1 MEAPPAAPALARNG
15 GFSMPSM
22 SPSSSQPS
30 RKEWRVVSEQSV
42 RNSGNEELERSRLGQ
57 SDERLIYE
65 VQHGREPVD
74 VDFCSITIDGGLD
87 NDILQQR
94 LHAVAKQREELQQME
109 IELRAQVIA
118 RSEIVGMQTTF
129 DTQLKEQA
137 NANIKLQEQLHE
149 KGQKI
154 HDLERK
160 LEETE
165 RELHAI
171 RLDNEA
177 AWAKEDLLREQS
189 KELQSYRRERDNSE
203 AERVQHIKQIRDLQE
218 HIQEKDRQFME
229 LQEQHR
235 IAQETILYKDEQLR
249 EAQAWITRAQEMDAL
264 QSTTNHTLQAE
275 LRERTEHYNQLWL
288 GCQRQFGEMERL
300 HLHLQQLQLELASLR
315 EKNGSNLDGSHA
327 SQTNLKDASELGQS
341 NGTQLEVNGNG
352 SPVGNDG
359 GLQNGNSEIA
369 SGGNTS
375 KQADHVHGVA
385 FAPSLLGMPTYI
397 PPGQVAALHPFVMH
411 QQGVPHPS
419 HVMQSHLHSVPA
431 MSSIQNWQNQHAQP
445 DGQHVPTHDQ
455 YPQEAEQNSSR
466 TDSRYDS
473 GTSGNGKIDLAN
485 YVDTNIS
492 RGLDADSVVAS
503 GNEEVLDSIDK
514 PYDNTQSPKSLQQ
527 ISSQFHDTLR
537 LDLPAHGNGTKEM
550 QGNPVSENG
559 MKNKSM
565 MVEHPNLAV
574 NASSSEAMANAKS
587 FSETT
592 TDTASSADL
601 ADGIV
606 STAQRSNIAT
616 KPGDSH
622 LLDERALLASIART
636 IGSGGRIR
644 ISSTLPNRLG
654 KMLAPLHW
662 HDYKKKYGKLDDFV
676 ASHPELFI
684 IEGDYIQ
691 LREGAQ
697 GIIAATA
704 AVAKVAAAAAAAPT
718 SYPSLLPSVAL
729 TPMAQSH
736 RLKKTPSLESSS
748 VNADKA
754 SFTEFAGPT
763 PLNVVDHPSQF
774 SPVQSQN
781 MNGGFFHVAG
791 GTSNVKI
798 LSKAKDHLEMNG
810 PESKLGRSALLPVGN
825 GTNSD
830 KTDFPQSKG
839 ASHGRPGVGSV
850 GKQHSRIC
858 VGSCRQ
864 FLHSVI
870 GIKSSND
877 PKILTGGR
885 Q

>member
-1 MEAPPAAPALARNG
+1 
-15 GFSMPSM
+15 M

-42 RNSGNEELERSRLGQ
+42 RNTGNEELERSRLGQ

-118 RSEIVGMQTTF
+118 RSEIVGMQNTF

-154 HDLERK
+154 HELERK

-189 KELQSYRRERDNSE
+189 KELQSYRFFAFQLFFNAFLLKTGGRGTTE
-203 AERVQHIKQIRDLQE
+203 AERVQHIKQIHDLQE

-300 HLHLQQLQLELASLR
+300 HLHIQQLQLELASLR
-315 EKNGSNLDGSHA
+315 EKSGSNLDGSHA

-341 NGTQLEVNGNG
+341 NDTQVEVNGNG
-352 SPVGNDG
+352 SPGGNTG

-369 SGGNTS
+369 SGGNPST
-375 KQADHVHGVA
+375 QADHVHGVA

-411 QQGVPHPS
+411 QQGLPHPS

-455 YPQEAEQNSSR
+455 EWEN
-466 TDSRYDS
+466 
-473 GTSGNGKIDLAN
+473 DLAN

-503 GNEEVLDSIDK
+503 SNEEVLDSIHK
-514 PYDNTQSPKSLQQ
+514 PYDTTQSPKSLQQ
-527 ISSQFHDTLR
+527 ISSQFHDALR
-537 LDLPAHGNGTKEM
+537 LDLPARSNGTKEM
-550 QGNPVSENG
+550 QGNPVSEIG

-565 MVEHPNLAV
+565 KMEHPNLAV
-574 NASSSEAMANAKS
+574 NASSSDAMANAKS

-592 TDTASSADL
+592 TETASASSADL
-601 ADGIV
+601 ADGFL
-606 STAQRSNIAT
+606 AQ
-616 KPGDSH
+616 
-622 LLDERALLASIART
+622 LDR
-636 IGSGGRIR
+636 GRIR
-644 ISSTLPNRLG
+644 ISSTLPNRLA

-697 GIIAATA
+697 EIIAATA
-704 AVAKVAAAAAAAPT
+704 AVAKVAAAAAATPT

-736 RLKKTPSLESSS
+736 RLKKTSSLESSS
-748 VNADKA
+748 VNADKT

-774 SPVQSQN
+774 APVQSQN

-810 PESKLGRSALLPVGN
+810 SETRLGRSALLPVGN
-825 GTNSD
+825 GTKSD

-839 ASHGRPGVGSV
+839 VSHGRPGVGSV
-850 GKQHSRIC
+850 GKQHSRAIGAASRS
-858 VGSCRQ
+858 VLGLAGSADTQ
-864 FLHSVI
+864 II
-870 GIKSSND
+870 GIKSSKE
-877 PKILTGGR
+877 PKIVTGWR

>member
-1 MEAPPAAPALARNG
+1 MDAPPAAPALARNG

-42 RNSGNEELERSRLGQ
+42 RNTGNEELERSRLGQ

-118 RSEIVGMQTTF
+118 RSEIVGMQNTF

-154 HDLERK
+154 HELERK

-177 AWAKEDLLREQS
+177 AWAKEDLLRETKQRAP
-189 KELQSYRRERDNSE
+189 ELQFFAFQLRERDNSE
-203 AERVQHIKQIRDLQE
+203 AERVQHIKQIHDLQE

-300 HLHLQQLQLELASLR
+300 HLHIQQLQLELASLR
-315 EKNGSNLDGSHA
+315 EKSGSNLDGSHA

-341 NGTQLEVNGNG
+341 NDTQVEVNGNG
-352 SPVGNDG
+352 SPGGNTG
-359 GLQNGNSEIA
+359 GLQSGNSEIA
-369 SGGNTS
+369 SGGNPST
-375 KQADHVHGVA
+375 QADHVHGVA

-411 QQGVPHPS
+411 QQGLPHPS

-455 YPQEAEQNSSR
+455 YPQETEQNSSR

-503 GNEEVLDSIDK
+503 ANEEVLDSIDK
-514 PYDNTQSPKSLQQ
+514 PYDTTQSPKSLQQ
-527 ISSQFHDTLR
+527 ISSQFHDALR
-537 LDLPAHGNGTKEM
+537 LDLPARSNGTKEM
-550 QGNPVSENG
+550 QGNPVSEIG
-559 MKNKSM
+559 MKNRSM
-565 MVEHPNLAV
+565 KMEHPNLAV
-574 NASSSEAMANAKS
+574 NASSSDAMANAKS

-592 TDTASSADL
+592 TETASASSADL
-601 ADGIV
+601 ADGFV
-606 STAQRSNIAT
+606 STAQKNNIAA

-644 ISSTLPNRLG
+644 ISSTLPNRLA

-697 GIIAATA
+697 EIIAATA
-704 AVAKVAAAAAAAPT
+704 AVAKVAAAAAATPT

-736 RLKKTPSLESSS
+736 RLKKTSSLESSS
-748 VNADKA
+748 VNADKT

-774 SPVQSQN
+774 APVQSQN

-810 PESKLGRSALLPVGN
+810 SETRLGRSALLPVGN
-825 GTNSD
+825 GTKSD

-839 ASHGRPGVGSV
+839 VSHGRPGVGSV
-850 GKQHSRIC
+850 GKQHSRYSLNIA
-858 VGSCRQ
+858 Q
-864 FLHSVI
+864 LSVI
-870 GIKSSND
+870 LPTS
-877 PKILTGGR
+877 L
-885 Q
+885 

>member
-1 MEAPPAAPALARNG
+1 MDAPPAAPALARNG

-42 RNSGNEELERSRLGQ
+42 RNTGNEELERSRLGQ

-118 RSEIVGMQTTF
+118 RSEIVGMQNTF

-154 HDLERK
+154 HELERK

-203 AERVQHIKQIRDLQE
+203 AERVQHIKQIHDLQE

-300 HLHLQQLQLELASLR
+300 HLHIQQLQLELASLR
-315 EKNGSNLDGSHA
+315 EKSGSNLDGSHA

-341 NGTQLEVNGNG
+341 NDTQVEVNGNG
-352 SPVGNDG
+352 SPGGNTG

-369 SGGNTS
+369 SGGNPST
-375 KQADHVHGVA
+375 QADHVHGVA

-411 QQGVPHPS
+411 QQGLPHPS

-455 YPQEAEQNSSR
+455 YPQETEQNSSR

-503 GNEEVLDSIDK
+503 SNEEVLDSIHK
-514 PYDNTQSPKSLQQ
+514 PYDTTQSPKSLQQ
-527 ISSQFHDTLR
+527 ISSQFHDALR
-537 LDLPAHGNGTKEM
+537 LDLPARSNGTKEM
-550 QGNPVSENG
+550 QGNPVSEIG

-565 MVEHPNLAV
+565 KMEHPNLAV
-574 NASSSEAMANAKS
+574 NASSSDAMANAKS

-592 TDTASSADL
+592 TETASASSADL
-601 ADGIV
+601 ADGFV
-606 STAQRSNIAT
+606 STAQKNNIAA

-644 ISSTLPNRLG
+644 ISST
-654 KMLAPLHW
+654 
-662 HDYKKKYGKLDDFV
+662 YGKLDDFV

-697 GIIAATA
+697 EIIAATA
-704 AVAKVAAAAAAAPT
+704 AVAKVAAAAAATPT

-736 RLKKTPSLESSS
+736 RLKKTSSLESSS
-748 VNADKA
+748 VNADKT

-774 SPVQSQN
+774 APVQSQN

-810 PESKLGRSALLPVGN
+810 SETRLGRSALLPVGN
-825 GTNSD
+825 GTNLT
-830 KTDFPQSKG
+830 KLIFLKARVYLMEGQVWVQLGNNT
-839 ASHGRPGVGSV
+839 AGSV
-850 GKQHSRIC
+850 LGLAGSADTQLLASSRAKN
-858 VGSCRQ
+858 RR
-864 FLHSVI
+864 L
-870 GIKSSND
+870 
-877 PKILTGGR
+877 
-885 Q
+885 